1 MEMPAWLKDWW
12 PALLVTANF
21 LGAWAMWS
29 MNRKF
34 VTREDCTKC
43 AVQIGERVSNLE
55 NQRTCIDVKLDKLPQ
70 MQALH
75 DIALRQ
81 EELAGQMEAL
91 KATIEGLR
99 DVLRRVETP
108 LDLMLEGHLNGKRG
122 QS

>member
-1 MEMPAWLKDWW
+1 MPVWLKDWW
-12 PALLVTANF
+12 PVLLVSANF

-29 MNRKF
+29 MTRKF
-34 VTREDCTKC
+34 VTREDCTSCSVKI
-43 AVQIGERVSNLE
+43 VERVSNLE